1 METILSLSCMTNVLE
16 TKSWSSTAGQPAVA
30 QWEQHVH
37 LEHVREVQSLY
48 VLNIS
53 IFFFANFFLVCA
65 INNKTSL
72 KRAHWP
78 RGTTRTTTTIESC
91 WRAVSMYR
99 HLAGEMPCKW
109 MRVCIYPAI
118 RATTLTPPTV
128 ICCHYLWLMTWY
140 DSSFGLCNLGLDD
153 SLLLATSG
161 SSPFFPILFLN
172 TPPLS
177 LSFPFHI
184 FIYFLYFILYSFL
197 FLIICMFIIYIS
209 NLLRTFSFFH
219 EPWTFF
225 LWSDKHLSWHCKT
238 NYLEQE
244 ITFCPE
250 MELSYP
256 KSRPNF

>member
-1 METILSLSCMTNVLE
+1 MSCTYVTSEGCLCNRCIVPFHTPVYRDLWNEIMWVSVDLKKARASNNPHFTHGDNPISLSCKTNVLE

-109 MRVCIYPAI
+109 
-118 RATTLTPPTV
+118 
-128 ICCHYLWLMTWY
+128 
-140 DSSFGLCNLGLDD
+140 GLV
-153 SLLLATSG
+153 
-161 SSPFFPILFLN
+161 
-172 TPPLS
+172 
-177 LSFPFHI
+177 
-184 FIYFLYFILYSFL
+184 
-197 FLIICMFIIYIS
+197 
-209 NLLRTFSFFH
+209 
-219 EPWTFF
+219 
-225 LWSDKHLSWHCKT
+225 
-238 NYLEQE
+238 
-244 ITFCPE
+244 
-250 MELSYP
+250 
-256 KSRPNF
+256 